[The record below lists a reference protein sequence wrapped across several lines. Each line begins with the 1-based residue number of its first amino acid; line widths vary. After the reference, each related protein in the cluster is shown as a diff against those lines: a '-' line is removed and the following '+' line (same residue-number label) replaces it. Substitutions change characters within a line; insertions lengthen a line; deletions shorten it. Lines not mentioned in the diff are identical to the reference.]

1 MSEDYGAN
9 FITVTDDEGNEI
21 VLEFVDTLELNG
33 VQYMAFFPTVE
44 EGEDDED
51 LGLVI
56 LKSIHENGEDL
67 LSTPDSDEELNM
79 AYDAFMEQLFD
90 EEDEVDE

>member
-90 EEDEVDE
+90 GEDEVDE